1 MCSEML
7 RTERIDVYY
16 IIQEIVIYNGGKIN
30 NKYSNRHLQDH
41 KHATA
46 DAQ

>member
-16 IIQEIVIYNGGKIN
+16 IIQAKYIYAVFN
-30 NKYSNRHLQDH
+30 NKGFFSNYAKKIFNMGVIR
-41 KHATA
+41 A
-46 DAQ
+46 